1 MSEFHL
7 SHIALVGA
15 RMETFSELGINN
27 RNELK
32 MRRICPAVFE
42 DAVQTLSS
50 PELKALLIRQF
61 PLWIHNII
69 ADPDFPKREQLL
81 MPLRRFEGELK
92 DKKADDVVS
101 AVMTAGF
108 KSESLN
114 PLDLPKEMS
123 MQQRCA
129 MVAQITVWQEAYQS
143 LENDILEIMSNQ
155 VTALATWCA
164 AARQPG
170 RSYIEEV

>member
-15 RMETFSELGINN
+15 RMETFCEFGISN

-32 MRRICPAVFE
+32 MRRVSPSGFE
-42 DAVQTLSS
+42 DSVKRLSVAD
-50 PELKALLIRQF
+50 LKKLLVEQL

-69 ADPDFPKREQLL
+69 TDPDFPKREQLL
-81 MPLRRFEGELK
+81 MPVRRFEGELK
-92 DKKADDVVS
+92 DKKADEVVC

-114 PLDLPKEMS
+114 PLNLPKEMS
-123 MQQRCA
+123 MQQRCE
-129 MVAQITVWQEAYQS
+129 MVAQINVWQEAYQT
-143 LENDILEIMSNQ
+143 LESDILEIMSDQ
-155 VTALATWCA
+155 VTAVAQWCSS
-164 AARQPG
+164 ARLPG
-170 RSYIEEV
+170 NSYIEEL

>member
-15 RMETFSELGINN
+15 RMDAFKEFDVTN

-32 MRRICPAVFE
+32 MRRCAPKGFDTTIAE
-42 DAVQTLSS
+42 MDSS
-50 PELKALLIRQF
+50 RVRKLLRTQI
-61 PLWIHNII
+61 PVWVHNII
-69 ADPDFPKREQLL
+69 TDPDFPGREKLL
-81 MPLRRFEGELK
+81 MPIRRFEGELK
-92 DKKADDVVS
+92 DKKGDEVVS

-114 PLDLPKEMS
+114 PLDLPKDMS

-129 MVAQITVWQEAYQS
+129 VVAQISVWQEAYQK
-143 LENDILEIMSNQ
+143 LENDIVQILAEERS
-155 VTALATWCA
+155 ALAQWCLN
-164 AARQPG
+164 ARRPG
-170 RSYIEEV
+170 QGYIEEL